1 MGIVLKKIILFFIL
15 FSSFASSARNLDK
28 LYKKADFKIG
38 ENKFTAYIADD
49 EKGREE
55 GLMFIKK
62 LPDDTGMLF
71 VFERER
77 PLAFWMKNTLIPLSI
92 GYFDHSGIL
101 IDIQEMKVAT
111 SIMDLSPP
119 SYPSQGPALFALEM
133 NARWF
138 SKHKIKT
145 GSRLERLGKSPSRL
159 LEENLPLR
167 KSARH

>member
-1 MGIVLKKIILFFIL
+1 MKKVIFVFFLI
-15 FSSFASSARNLDK
+15 SSFAAGARNLDK

-49 EKGREE
+49 EKGRED

-62 LPDDTGMLF
+62 IPDDTGMLF

-77 PLAFWMKNTLIPLSI
+77 PLAFWMKNTLIPLAI
-92 GYFDHSGIL
+92 GFFDHGGVL
-101 IDIQEMKVAT
+101 IDIQEMKVAN
-111 SIMDLSPP
+111 SIMELSPP
-119 SYPSQGPALFALEM
+119 SYPSKGPAAFALEM
-133 NARWF
+133 NAGWF

-145 GSRLERLGKSPSRL
+145 GSRLERLAKSPSKL
-159 LEENLPLR
+159 LDENLPLQ